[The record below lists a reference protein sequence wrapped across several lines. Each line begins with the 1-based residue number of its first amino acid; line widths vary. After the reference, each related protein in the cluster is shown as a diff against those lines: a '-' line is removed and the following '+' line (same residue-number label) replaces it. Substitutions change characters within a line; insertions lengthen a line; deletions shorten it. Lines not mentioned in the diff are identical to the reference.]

1 MDNINERENEID
13 IDILE
18 VINRNSRII
27 VKNGLNQEDITNKII
42 NGLLEKGLIEIKWKK
57 KRIKRN

>member
-1 MDNINERENEID
+1 MDKINERENGID

-18 VINRNSRII
+18 VINRNFRII

>member
-1 MDNINERENEID
+1 MDKVNEKENGID

-18 VINRNSRII
+18 VINRNFRII

>member
-18 VINRNSRII
+18 VINRNFRII